1 MNGRKGKRMG
11 GCDEGNRAKKAARH
25 KRKKNNTYSEGETE
39 KGREEEVNDLKA
51 GLLNEVDMREKKE
64 VKKLIH

>member
-1 MNGRKGKRMG
+1 MG
-11 GCDEGNRAKKAARH
+11 GREREWEDVMKGIELRRQLDI
-25 KRKKNNTYSEGETE
+25 RERKNNTDSEGETE